1 MASKSPWLTEC
12 DPISL
17 EPLRLLR
24 YPPFE
29 CRADLSLSHCVA
41 SDWFDGRVLASYL
54 VSTGNFTHPISRRE
68 LTRAD
73 CAALD
78 RYLVENCLSITST
91 SRLFPEGSADGS
103 PSRSR
108 RPSSTEADDPEGRWV
123 QHAYEHRDDYNS
135 PPSAGSRVEQLRAE
149 ASSVLRA
156 LFAGIKAR
164 LLHVISTVTVQLVAY
179 DLLKRALGMGATG
192 L

>member
-1 MASKSPWLTEC
+1 MAAKSAPWLTEC

-73 CAALD
+73 ELNARRAHAHLRGGGDAQLLD
-78 RYLVENCLSITST
+78 GAGPPLQ
-91 SRLFPEGSADGS
+91 
-103 PSRSR
+103 R
-108 RPSSTEADDPEGRWV
+108 R
-123 QHAYEHRDDYNS
+123 
-135 PPSAGSRVEQLRAE
+135 
-149 ASSVLRA
+149 
-156 LFAGIKAR
+156 
-164 LLHVISTVTVQLVAY
+164 
-179 DLLKRALGMGATG
+179 
-192 L
+192 

>member
-103 PSRSR
+103 PSR
-108 RPSSTEADDPEGRWV
+108 
-123 QHAYEHRDDYNS
+123 
-135 PPSAGSRVEQLRAE
+135 
-149 ASSVLRA
+149 
-156 LFAGIKAR
+156 
-164 LLHVISTVTVQLVAY
+164 
-179 DLLKRALGMGATG
+179 
-192 L
+192 

>member
-1 MASKSPWLTEC
+1 MASSKSAPWLTEC

-91 SRLFPEGSADGS
+91 SRLFPRA
-103 PSRSR
+103 
-108 RPSSTEADDPEGRWV
+108 RPTARVVLAAPVVDRGGRLEGRWV
-123 QHAYEHRDDYNS
+123 QHRAYEHRDDYNS

-156 LFAGIKAR
+156 LFAAR
-164 LLHVISTVTVQLVAY
+164 RRVA
-179 DLLKRALGMGATG
+179 R
-192 L
+192 

>member
-91 SRLFPEGSADGS
+91 SRLFPEGSADKLRLIWSGFQLS
-103 PSRSR
+103 DLPRFDGTLESIRGFGITAAGR
-108 RPSSTEADDPEGRWV
+108 LVGDRFTKTDLRMRFGEDGTEITLLV
-123 QHAYEHRDDYNS
+123 
-135 PPSAGSRVEQLRAE
+135 PPSVFR
-149 ASSVLRA
+149 
-156 LFAGIKAR
+156 
-164 LLHVISTVTVQLVAY
+164 
-179 DLLKRALGMGATG
+179 
-192 L
+192 